1 MPRSRLHWKV
11 LADASNRCSILRQSI
26 YARIAIAAAFALAL
40 CTCKGE
46 FSGPYPCET
55 GYASCVNPGDNQ
67 CETDITADA
76 AHCGVCGNA
85 CDVGAVCLDSVCSG
99 GAVKLA
105 SLQNGSVPSIAVNS
119 TGVYWASSGDD
130 QITTVTLTGGA
141 LQPAATGV
149 TSCGNSGIPFGLDDN
164 NLYYWSNS
172 LPCTSGGCGTSGL
185 ADSTIPGGTVSSVA
199 SGAQI
204 ANVGCPSAMAIDGSR
219 VYWLGSQGSNT
230 MLMSATR
237 TGGVV
242 STLSTIFG
250 GGSVGNTLVVTR
262 SEALFVS
269 SQNGPAELDGVNLSN
284 PTPSPTIISTEI
296 NGQSYGISIFAA
308 NDNYLFL
315 SSSGCPCNNNQSN
328 NGGILP
334 TGRIDRFALDGSG
347 GTHLAQFTG
356 VVNAMTLDA
365 SFVYLSTD
373 TTVWKVPIAGGVAK
387 RIAGNLADGATPFQC
402 DGSCYIPNDSSKL
415 SITVDAKNVY
425 IADVSPG
432 VNAILRV
439 SK

>member
-1 MPRSRLHWKV
+1 M
-11 LADASNRCSILRQSI
+11 
-26 YARIAIAAAFALAL
+26 AL
-40 CTCKGE
+40 CACKAE

-85 CDVGAVCLDSVCSG
+85 CDVGAMCLDSVCSA

-105 SLQNGSVPSIAVNS
+105 SLQSGTVPSIAVNS
-119 TGVYWASSGDD
+119 MGLYWGSPGDN
-130 QITTVTLTGGA
+130 QITTLALAVAGA
-141 LQPAATGV
+141 TPTPAATGV
-149 TSCGNSGIPFGLDDN
+149 ATCGEGLPFGLDDN

-172 LPCTSGGCGTSGL
+172 IPCTGGGCTTSGL
-185 ADSTIPGGTVSSVA
+185 ADTAIPGGAVSSVV
-199 SGAQI
+199 SGAQV

-219 VYWLGSQGSNT
+219 VYWLSSQSGNT

-237 TGGVV
+237 TGGTV
-242 STLSTIFG
+242 STLSTIVG
-250 GGSVGNTLVVTR
+250 GGSVGDALVVTR
-262 SEALFVS
+262 SQALFVS
-269 SQNGPAELDGVNLSN
+269 SQNGPAELDSVNLTN
-284 PTPSPTIISTEI
+284 PTPAPTIISTQI
-296 NGQSYGISIFAA
+296 NGQSYGMSIFAA

-328 NGGILP
+328 NNQSNNSGMLP
-334 TGRIDRFALDGSG
+334 IARIDRFAPDGSG
-347 GTHLAQFTG
+347 GTNLAQFTG

-365 SFVYLSTD
+365 SFVYLATD
-373 TTVWKVPIAGGVAK
+373 TTVWKVPIAGGVAT
-387 RIAGNLADGATPFQC
+387 RIAGNLTDGAIPFQC
-402 DGSCYIPNDSSKL
+402 DGSCSLPSKSAAL
-415 SITVDAKNVY
+415 SIAVDAKNLY

-432 VNAILRV
+432 VDAIFKV